1 MSLLDNFL
9 KEKCVLMEKKRTADG
24 AGGWLTDWVP
34 GAEFSAAIVLDTS
47 MQSRIAE
54 KEGVSS
60 VYTVTTRKATPLLF
74 HDVFKR
80 ERDGTIFRATSNG
93 DDKQSPD
100 VSSLD
105 MCQVTAER
113 WELPK

>member
-1 MSLLDNFL
+1 MALLDNFL
-9 KEKCVLMEKKRTADG
+9 TEKCVLMEKKRTEDG
-24 AGGWLTDWVP
+24 AGGWYTEWKE
-34 GAEFSAAIVLDTS
+34 GAEFLAAIVLDTS

-80 ERDGTIFRATSNG
+80 KRDGVIFRATSNG
-93 DDKQSPD
+93 SDKQPPA

-113 WELPK
+113 WELTK

>member
-1 MSLLDNFL
+1 MALLDNFL
-9 KEKCVLMEKKRTADG
+9 TEKCVLMEKKRTADG
-24 AGGWLTDWVP
+24 AGGWYTEWKE
-34 GAEFSAAIVLDTS
+34 GAEFLAAIVLDTS

-80 ERDGTIFRATSNG
+80 VRDGVIFRATSNG
-93 DDKQSPD
+93 NDKQSPG

-113 WELPK
+113 WELTK